1 MKRTIVAIILLV
13 LGVYVYAQNADAGDP
28 DAEAIGTEEAQQD
41 LKEISVDKFEQEG
54 YWTSYISSDSGYTTT
69 RLFEGAPKGK
79 EPIEDEKDQNIPDR
93 FVLGTR
99 IDFLHRGHTNIILKP
114 NRPIPIEGITKIIS
128 VWAVGR
134 NFNHSLTVLVE
145 DFFGK
150 TYELY
155 MGSLN
160 FQGWKQLKVAVP
172 PQTEDGISGIVQ
184 RNYHYNNQLGIK
196 IRGFRI
202 DIDPTEAV
210 GSYYVYLDD
219 LRAVTDL
226 FAEDNRDEDDMDD
239 SW

>member
-13 LGVYVYAQNADAGDP
+13 LGVYVYAQNAEAGDT
-28 DAEAIGTEEAQQD
+28 DAEAIGIEEAQQEIK
-41 LKEISVDKFEQEG
+41 LISVDKFEQEG

-99 IDFLHRGHTNIILKP
+99 IDFLHRGHTNVILQP
-114 NRPIPIEGITKIIS
+114 NRPIPIEGITKTIS

-172 PQTEDGISGIVQ
+172 PQTENGISGIVQ

-219 LRAVTDL
+219 LRAETDL
-226 FAEDNRDEDDMDD
+226 FAENSRDEDDMDD